1 MCDSKE
7 PSIISCVKIC
17 EVHKKRDTNE
27 TASLG
32 LIVAFVEVVAM
43 VHFTLVAVIHCCP
56 VLSFF
61 RKSSPL
67 FLPFTSRS
75 PFMAVF
81 LRTESCCGLLSN
93 SANSEYAATS
103 TCVDVQKTL
112 FL

>member
-61 RKSSPL
+61 RKSPVVL
-67 FLPFTSRS
+67 TFYFTFPFYGGISS
-75 PFMAVF
+75 H
-81 LRTESCCGLLSN
+81 
-93 SANSEYAATS
+93 
-103 TCVDVQKTL
+103 
-112 FL
+112 